1 MTYLAI
7 KANPTWGHQKTNN
20 SLVSR
25 LQNLALI
32 DAKTAYRLKTTTA
45 QCPRIY
51 GLPKVHKPNMPL
63 RPVVSNIGAPS
74 YMLSKYVG
82 QIIQASIKSD
92 FNIKDSF
99 SFCSY
104 INSIRLPEDYVLVSF
119 DVTSLFTSIPTYMIP
134 GIIINR
140 WQDIKQN
147 TDINLDLF
155 LEIIDFC
162 LNGSYFSYK
171 GKFFRQIHG
180 TAMGNPLSPT
190 IADLVM
196 ESLLENVARK
206 IDFPVPVLKKYVDD
220 LILALPPDRVTVVLN
235 IFNSFNNNIQFT
247 IELEKDRKIPFLD
260 MVLIRQTDQTIRT
273 EWYSK
278 PMASGRLLDFH
289 SCHPLHL
296 KMNTIANFIQ
306 RVRQFTTNSP
316 KEAANITI
324 NELLRRNHYP
334 AALRHRLLNGN
345 IRNTE
350 RNTRNSSDDG
360 GTVVYKPMLF
370 VNDLTQRLSKAL
382 KAAFPN
388 ITLASRYGNT
398 ASRIFTN
405 MKDTIP
411 PEMRHNVIYRI
422 PCNDCEASYVGLTT
436 TQLKKRIS
444 SHRSTINEME
454 RLRGKNDDDPSTQFD
469 LERLKEK
476 TALLYHSIE
485 ANHNFNLEK
494 TKIIDQHTRKLA
506 LPILEVCHIVNTKH
520 AVNKRSDVDNL
531 SSMYAGVLHTLNKQ
545 IPTQNTHTPANE
557 TQ

>member
-1 MTYLAI
+1 MARY
-7 KANPTWGHQKTNN
+7 
-20 SLVSR
+20 VF
-25 LQNLALI
+25 
-32 DAKTAYRLKTTTA
+32 
-45 QCPRIY
+45 
-51 GLPKVHKPNMPL
+51 
-63 RPVVSNIGAPS
+63 
-74 YMLSKYVG
+74 LS
-82 QIIQASIKSD
+82 D
-92 FNIKDSF
+92 
-99 SFCSY
+99 
-104 INSIRLPEDYVLVSF
+104 
-119 DVTSLFTSIPTYMIP
+119 
-134 GIIINR
+134 
-140 WQDIKQN
+140 
-147 TDINLDLF
+147 
-155 LEIIDFC
+155 
-162 LNGSYFSYK
+162 
-171 GKFFRQIHG
+171 
-180 TAMGNPLSPT
+180 
-190 IADLVM
+190 
-196 ESLLENVARK
+196 
-206 IDFPVPVLKKYVDD
+206 
-220 LILALPPDRVTVVLN
+220 TV
-235 IFNSFNNNIQFT
+235 
-247 IELEKDRKIPFLD
+247 
-260 MVLIRQTDQTIRT
+260 
-273 EWYSK
+273 
-278 PMASGRLLDFH
+278 
-289 SCHPLHL
+289 
-296 KMNTIANFIQ
+296 
-306 RVRQFTTNSP
+306 
-316 KEAANITI
+316 
-324 NELLRRNHYP
+324 ELLRRNHYP

-444 SHRSTINEME
+444 SHRSTINEIE

-531 SSMYAGVLHTLNKQ
+531 SS
-545 IPTQNTHTPANE
+545 IPHFFAPF
-557 TQ
+557 

>member
-1 MTYLAI
+1 
-7 KANPTWGHQKTNN
+7 
-20 SLVSR
+20 
-25 LQNLALI
+25 
-32 DAKTAYRLKTTTA
+32 
-45 QCPRIY
+45 
-51 GLPKVHKPNMPL
+51 
-63 RPVVSNIGAPS
+63 
-74 YMLSKYVG
+74 
-82 QIIQASIKSD
+82 
-92 FNIKDSF
+92 
-99 SFCSY
+99 
-104 INSIRLPEDYVLVSF
+104 
-119 DVTSLFTSIPTYMIP
+119 MIP

-140 WQDIKQN
+140 WQDKKQN
-147 TDINLDLF
+147 TDINLDLV

-180 TAMGNPLSPT
+180 TAMGNSLSPT
-190 IADLVM
+190 KADLVM

-206 IDFPVPVLKKYVDD
+206 IDFPAPVLKKYVDD
-220 LILALPPDRVTVVLN
+220 LILALPPDRVTDVLN

-382 KAAFPN
+382 KAASPN

-444 SHRSTINEME
+444 SHRSTINEIE

-469 LERLKEK
+469 LERFKEK
-476 TALLYHSIE
+476 TALLHHSIE

-494 TKIIDQHTRKLA
+494 NKNYRSAHTKISSPDFISVILLTPNMQSTNGPMLTISAPCMQAYYTHITNRSQHRTRTHQQTKPNSKL
-506 LPILEVCHIVNTKH
+506 
-520 AVNKRSDVDNL
+520 
-531 SSMYAGVLHTLNKQ
+531 
-545 IPTQNTHTPANE
+545 
-557 TQ
+557 

>member
-1 MTYLAI
+1 MYEKDYDDKMQEMLSDKKTYLAI

-32 DAKTAYRLKTTTA
+32 DAKTAYRLKRP
-45 QCPRIY
+45 QRNVREY
-51 GLPKVHKPNMPL
+51 MVYPKYINHSG
-63 RPVVSNIGAPS
+63 R
-74 YMLSKYVG
+74 
-82 QIIQASIKSD
+82 
-92 FNIKDSF
+92 
-99 SFCSY
+99 Y

-196 ESLLENVARK
+196 EALLENVARK

-220 LILALPPDRVTVVLN
+220 LILALPPDRVTDVLN

-247 IELEKDRKIPFLD
+247 IELAKDRKIPFLD

-382 KAAFPN
+382 KAA
-388 ITLASRYGNT
+388 
-398 ASRIFTN
+398 
-405 MKDTIP
+405 
-411 PEMRHNVIYRI
+411 
-422 PCNDCEASYVGLTT
+422 
-436 TQLKKRIS
+436 
-444 SHRSTINEME
+444 ST
-454 RLRGKNDDDPSTQFD
+454 
-469 LERLKEK
+469 
-476 TALLYHSIE
+476 
-485 ANHNFNLEK
+485 
-494 TKIIDQHTRKLA
+494 
-506 LPILEVCHIVNTKH
+506 
-520 AVNKRSDVDNL
+520 
-531 SSMYAGVLHTLNKQ
+531 
-545 IPTQNTHTPANE
+545 
-557 TQ
+557 